1 MSRPFTHYTAKPAF
15 EQVNESLNAGEY
27 ILKKKNYIQLLRT

>member
-15 EQVNESLNAGEY
+15 AQVNESLDAGDY
-27 ILKKKNYIQLLRT
+27 VLKKKNTIQLLCA